1 MCVFKAADII
11 KGIIADIT
19 NPTPIIKATIAAKPS
34 PNWMLRTAVPSNII
48 TGNASGKEE
57 RTPNMAPLL
66 IDKAL
71 PKANKL
77 NNKRFDMLSN
87 KNTLAKLSMATP
99 LANENNAPIN
109 AMGIPIKQTYTNI
122 LESTSL

>member
-1 MCVFKAADII
+1 
-11 KGIIADIT
+11 
-19 NPTPIIKATIAAKPS
+19 
-34 PNWMLRTAVPSNII
+34 MLLTAVPSKMI

-57 RTPNMAPLL
+57 RTPNIAPLL

-77 NNKRFDMLSN
+77 NRKRFDRLSN
-87 KNTLAKLSMATP
+87 KNTLAKLPMATP

-109 AMGIPIKQTYTNI
+109 EMGIPI
-122 LESTSL
+122 